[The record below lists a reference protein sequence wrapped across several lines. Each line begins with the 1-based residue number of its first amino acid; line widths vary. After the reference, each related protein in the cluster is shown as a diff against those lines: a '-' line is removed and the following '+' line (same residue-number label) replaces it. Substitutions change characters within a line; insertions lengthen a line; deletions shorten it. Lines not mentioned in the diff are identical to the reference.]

1 MNQEELLLA
10 DIAAAPSDDH
20 PRLSYADW
28 LETQTGDRARAVF
41 IRAQCALARTPA
53 HGPRFHRLS
62 RLVRRLLARHQDAW
76 VGELGDLIAANGDGT
91 FRNAAF
97 RGGWLDR
104 LDLDQVEN
112 DDAERL
118 AGAGCA
124 RLLSELTIRSVGRR
138 LGRSAVDRARAGEVF
153 ARLATTSTLRQLRCL
168 SCADP
173 ASSAEPGDDVAR
185 HLPAFVARLTRL
197 EILRVEG
204 FALDANRLFALS
216 NLGRL
221 EELSLS
227 GGFAEPLRLEVL
239 AGNPHVRS
247 LKDLSL
253 VPTPGEGVALAEPVP
268 LVGLRE
274 LLFSPNLP
282 NLTSLTVH
290 FGSLGRRGCEC
301 LVASGVLGRLEVL
314 DLRCCGLDDAAL
326 GVLASS
332 ADVAGLKALCLRDDD
347 DRGGRY
353 ANTFTAAG
361 LRALRRAGFRKEV

>member
-1 MNQEELLLA
+1 VNQEELFLA

-53 HGPRFHRLS
+53 HDPRFHRLS
-62 RLVRRLLARHQDAW
+62 CLVRRLLARHQAAW
-76 VGELGDLIAANGDGT
+76 VGELGDLIATNGDGT

-104 LDLDQVEN
+104 LDLDHLEN

-138 LGRSAVDRARAGEVF
+138 LGRHAVDRTRAGEVF
-153 ARLATTSTLRQLRCL
+153 ARLAATPTLRHLRSL

-173 ASSAEPGDDVAR
+173 ASPPEPGDVAR
-185 HLPAFVARLTRL
+185 HLPAFVARLPRL

-204 FALDANRLFALS
+204 FALDGNRLLALS

-227 GGFAEPLRLEVL
+227 GRFAEPLRLEVL

-253 VPTPGEGVALAEPVP
+253 VPTPGEGAALAEYVP
-268 LVGLRE
+268 LAGLRE
-274 LLFSPNLP
+274 LLFSPHLP

-290 FGSLGRRGCEC
+290 FGSLGRRGCEY

-314 DLRCCGLDDAAL
+314 DLRCCGLDDPAL
-326 GVLASS
+326 CILASS
-332 ADVAGLKALCLRDDD
+332 PDVAGLKALCLRDDD

-361 LRALRRAGFRKEV
+361 VRALRRAGFRKEV